1 MSTLPNRA
9 KSVPHG
15 HVAGDAILAVE
26 VKHHDADVACACSI
40 RKQASQS
47 GIIRALCRRCYDEKP
62 STYRRRQKCE
72 GMKHTRKRDMAFA
85 QHIRNVYDRSLVI

>member
-40 RKQASQS
+40 RKQAS
-47 GIIRALCRRCYDEKP
+47 
-62 STYRRRQKCE
+62 
-72 GMKHTRKRDMAFA
+72 
-85 QHIRNVYDRSLVI
+85 